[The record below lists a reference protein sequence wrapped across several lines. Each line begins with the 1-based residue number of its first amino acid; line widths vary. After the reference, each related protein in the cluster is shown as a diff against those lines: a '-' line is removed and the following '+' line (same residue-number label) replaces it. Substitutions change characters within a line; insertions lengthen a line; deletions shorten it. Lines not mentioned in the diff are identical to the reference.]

1 MTTVANSLR
10 GLCGGAL
17 HLPGD
22 PGYDTARIPWNVTV
36 DQRPAAVAYPADAA
50 EVAAVVRAAA
60 GAGLRVAAQGTGHN
74 AGPLGPLDDVVL
86 LRTSAM
92 TGVTVTGRTAR
103 VEAGALWI
111 DVVEQAA
118 PHGLAALHGSSPDVG
133 VVGYSLGGGIGWY
146 ARSLGMQANALTA
159 VELVTADGT
168 RLRADATHEPDL
180 FWALRGGG
188 GNFGVVTAVEFDLFP
203 IASAYAGLLAWDWSE
218 AARVLPA
225 WLDWAATAPDEVT
238 TSLRLLQVP
247 PMPQLPPVLQ
257 GRQLLVV
264 DGAVLGSAGPDV
276 LAPLRSLRPFLDT
289 FDDVPAASLIRLHL
303 DPEGPTPSVSKT
315 ALLGDLPA
323 AAVDALLAAAGP
335 GSGTSLLVPAELRH
349 LGGALGRSAPGG
361 GALARLDGAFALFS
375 CGIAATPEMGAAALA
390 DASRVVSA
398 LQPWATGSQYLN
410 FAEERV
416 AADTAYE
423 PDALRRLR
431 AIRAAADPSGLFV
444 ANHAI

>member
-1 MTTVANSLR
+1 MTTVANTLR

-22 PGYDTARIPWNVTV
+22 PGYDTARTPWNVAV

-111 DVVEQAA
+111 DVVEQAT

-133 VVGYSLGGGIGWY
+133 VVGYSLGGGMGWY
-146 ARSLGMQANALTA
+146 SRALGLQANALTA
-159 VELVTADGT
+159 AELVTADGT
-168 RLRADATHEPDL
+168 LVRVDADHEPEL

-203 IASAYAGLLAWDWSE
+203 IRTAYAGLLAWDWQE

-238 TSLRLLQVP
+238 TALRLLQLP
-247 PMPQLPPVLQ
+247 PLPQLPPALQ

-264 DGAVLGSAGPDV
+264 DGAVLGGSDV
-276 LAPLRSLRPFLDT
+276 LAPLRALRPFLDT
-289 FDDVPAASLIRLHL
+289 FADVPAASLIRLHL
-303 DPEGPTPSVSKT
+303 DPEGPTPTVSRT
-315 ALLGDLPA
+315 ALLGDLSG

-335 GSGTSLLVPAELRH
+335 DSGTSLLVPAELRQ
-349 LGGALGRSAPGG
+349 LGGALGRPAPGG
-361 GALARLDGAFALFS
+361 GALSSVDGAFALFS
-375 CGIAATPEMGAAALA
+375 CGIAATPEMGRAAAA
-390 DASRVVSA
+390 DAGRVVSA
-398 LQPWATGSQYLN
+398 LAPWATGSQYLN
-410 FAEERV
+410 FAEVPV
-416 AADTAYE
+416 AAETAFE
-423 PDALRRLR
+423 PATLRRLR
-431 AIRAAADPSGLFV
+431 AVRAGVDPSGLFV